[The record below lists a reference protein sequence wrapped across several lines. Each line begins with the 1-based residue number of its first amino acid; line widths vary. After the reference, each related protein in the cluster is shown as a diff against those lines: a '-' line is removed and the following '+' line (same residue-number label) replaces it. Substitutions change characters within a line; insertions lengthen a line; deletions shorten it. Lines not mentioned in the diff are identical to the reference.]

1 MKSKVI
7 LALASVI
14 LGAAV
19 SSAEPIAPPGA
30 DLPREGTSQRRATLD
45 AMELKPFD
53 TSLWKDLSDWTN
65 GEPVDASTMPGKVIV
80 IYTWT
85 SYLPT
90 SLRPISTL
98 TRLEKQYGDKGLVV
112 VGVHPDAAWSDAPA
126 QLKRRRGNFRIA
138 RDTTGAFRKALLV
151 DQDPDFYLIDRAGQL
166 RFADLDTSALTRAV
180 EILVGETTEDA
191 RTLNDRLEAERDK
204 ADEAFGRTQDI
215 RQEVQLSDIPELP
228 FPEPSPDAYASVKWT
243 RIVTDEEARN
253 SRNRP
258 PPPPGSRPEFD
269 AGAYYPSKPNFKGR
283 VTVAYFFNPEVYQS
297 FQTYSEEANHLQ
309 KALGRDGVVLGVMTP
324 KVDPNNRS
332 NRNREKIDPQKWASD
347 FIEFAKTRDPK
358 HTLVSD
364 MSGSFVAALT
374 ANQRGSR
381 DDGVFA
387 PGNMPY
393 VAIVSSDGV
402 IRWHGPVSSRWFKF
416 MLDEVLR
423 LDPGIQARREVE
435 ELYRRTNRGG

>member
-1 MKSKVI
+1 MRKI
-7 LALASVI
+7 LMTLAGLLVLPALA
-14 LGAAV
+14 G
-19 SSAEPIAPPGA
+19 AEPIAPPGA
-30 DLPREGTSQRRATLD
+30 DLPREGTSQRRAMLD

-53 TSLWKDLSDWTN
+53 TSLWKNLSDWTN
-65 GEPVDASTMPGKVIV
+65 GEPIDASTMSGKVIV

-112 VGVHPDAAWSDAPA
+112 VGVHPDTAWSDAPA

-138 RDTTGAFRKALLV
+138 RDTTGAFREALHV

-180 EILVGETTEDA
+180 EILVGESTEDA
-191 RTLNDRLEAERDK
+191 KTLNDRLEAERRQ
-204 ADEAFGRTQDI
+204 ADEAFERTRDI

-228 FPEPSPDAYASVKWT
+228 FPEPSAEAYNAVKWT
-243 RIVTDEEARN
+243 RIVSEEEARN

-269 AGAYYPSKPNFKGR
+269 DGAYYPHKPNFKGR
-283 VTVAYFFNPEVYQS
+283 ITVAYFFNPEVYQS

-309 KALGRDGVVLGVMTP
+309 KALGRDAVVLGVMTP

-332 NRNREKIDPQKWASD
+332 RRNQEEIDPEKWASD
-347 FIEFAKTRDPK
+347 FAAFAKTRDPK

-364 MSGSFVAALT
+364 LGGSFVAALT
-374 ANQRGSR
+374 ANRRGSR

-402 IRWHGPVSSRWFKF
+402 IRWHGPASSRWFKF
-416 MLDEVLR
+416 MLDEALR
-423 LDPGIQARREVE
+423 LDPGVKARREVE